1 MNLATMTSQDLLAH
15 FVKTNDETAL
25 ATLLDRHY
33 QEVFEFVF
41 TRYHRDRDAAA
52 HITDKAFMLM
62 QVTEPSKSFSKW
74 LFWLAGNVA
83 INYRDGKRQVNVGE
97 NLLFNPRTIDNAIGQ
112 LDEESQQVINLLY
125 FEHVPEREVAEKL
138 NTTCHQVRR
147 IHREALAEIGSELR
161 VSA

>member
-1 MNLATMTSQDLLAH
+1 MNLATMTSQHLLAH

-25 ATLLDRHY
+25 ATLLERHY

-41 TRYHRDRDAAA
+41 SRYYRDRDIAA
-52 HITDKAFMLM
+52 HITDKAFQAM

-74 LFWLAGNVA
+74 LRWLAGNVA
-83 INYRDGKRQVNVGE
+83 INYRGGGTCQENVGE
-97 NLLFNPRTIDNAIGQ
+97 NLFNPRTIDNAIGQ

-125 FEHVPEREVAEKL
+125 FEHLPEREVAEKL

-147 IHREALAEIGSELR
+147 IHREALAEIGSEL
-161 VSA
+161 SA